1 MNLSHPANLRP
12 ALTRPAL
19 AMAGLGLLATSLAAC
34 SNDEASA
41 EGDGGCAVGFA
52 NPTGQNTYTGAV
64 VDALKLK
71 VEAKGCTFTELDAK
85 LDVSQQI
92 SDVQTLI
99 TQDVDALVIY
109 PLDYDSLKNV
119 LTKAANSGIAVFG
132 DNADIDALGPDAPP
146 APLTGQLIDAHLSE
160 DFIRARFD
168 FLSETLPGGAGE
180 VVYIGFG
187 APVAPLDK
195 EWDMVQ
201 EIAADYPEI
210 EVLERINNPTDDI
223 AGAQSPAAAALSK
236 YPDLDAFVSY
246 NDPTAVGAAAAIKNA
261 GKEDSVISLGA
272 QLQPE
277 GLTALENG
285 SIAVSWDFAPVDMG
299 SQLADLV
306 IAAIDGDEEAA
317 ARVVSGSFE
326 MYTQENV
333 ADFVSNEDKLA
344 ALEEAK

>member
-1 MNLSHPANLRP
+1 MTLSRP
-12 ALTRPAL
+12 ALRRPSL
-19 AMAGLGLLATSLAAC
+19 VLAGLSLLALGLTAC
-34 SNDEASA
+34 SDDASGEAADCS
-41 EGDGGCAVGFA
+41 VGFA

-64 VDALKLK
+64 VDALKTK
-71 VEAKGCTFTELDAK
+71 VEARGCSFTELDAK

-109 PLDYDSLKNV
+109 PLDYDSVKNV
-119 LTKAANSGIAVFG
+119 LTKASDAGIAVFG
-132 DNADIDALGPDAPP
+132 DNADIDALGPDAPA

-168 FLSETLPGGAGE
+168 FLAETLPGGAGD

-187 APVAPLDK
+187 GPVAPLDK
-195 EWDMVQ
+195 EWELVQ
-201 EIAADYPEI
+201 EVAADYPDI
-210 EVLERINNPTDDI
+210 NVLERINNPTDDV

-261 GKEDSVISLGA
+261 GKQASVISIGA

-285 SIAVSWDFAPVDMG
+285 SLAASWDFTPVDMG
-299 SQLADLV
+299 AKLADLV
-306 IAAIDGDEEAA
+306 IASLDGDDEAA
-317 ARVVSGSFE
+317 AQVVSGGFE
-326 MYTQENV
+326 LYTAENV
-333 ADFVSNEDKLA
+333 GDFVSNEDKLA
-344 ALEEAK
+344 DLKAAE